1 MEQLI
6 ISLVLSVA
14 VATVTGLA
22 IHKLTKNKPIAQLV
36 MTLVFLGMM
45 FAIVVPAFM
54 KIITEIAMKPAERAR
69 QQQEIRKMAE
79 TAKIQKERELMKGV
93 HKEMQR
99 QAAME
104 RAAREKTHQQHLV
117 QYQNRI
123 NSDELFER
131 WYQPL
136 ESCKDI
142 KEINIMMCTN
152 HRIRERSRFETLY
165 KEGKIALK

>member
-69 QQQEIRKMAE
+69 QQQDGC
-79 TAKIQKERELMKGV
+79 REGIG
-93 HKEMQR
+93 HHARRSAQEA
-99 QAAME
+99 QAAE
-104 RAAREKTHQQHLV
+104 HRLTSSRRSSALQGRAADVNAEQ
-117 QYQNRI
+117 
-123 NSDELFER
+123 
-131 WYQPL
+131 
-136 ESCKDI
+136 
-142 KEINIMMCTN
+142 
-152 HRIRERSRFETLY
+152 
-165 KEGKIALK
+165 G